1 MLCIALL
8 DHPLYRD
15 VYDSVIVGFF
25 AVLGIKAPKAEGNQ
39 CARLYKAVHYTTKL
53 SAFVKL
59 AQLLV
64 VQRAVVATER
74 AEVDQPANIIE
85 VMQDLK
91 DAKRT
96 TLIQN
101 ALSEQGEVGAF
112 LYAKLLE
119 WLECLSLLDKLPR
132 AIEALKTL
140 RDATDVSSI

>member
-1 MLCIALL
+1 MKELKDMKRNALL
-8 DHPLYRD
+8 ASMDYAAT
-15 VYDSVIVGFF
+15 FW
-25 AVLGIKAPKAEGNQ
+25 
-39 CARLYKAVHYTTKL
+39 
-53 SAFVKL
+53 
-59 AQLLV
+59 
-64 VQRAVVATER
+64 VQHLE
-74 AEVDQPANIIE
+74 
-85 VMQDLK
+85 

-112 LYAKLLE
+112 LRAKLLE